1 MGFLNND
8 TYKYGDLNIKG
19 LSQACTYDDFFHF
32 WRDDLFSRLMRLFI
46 YDGLGDSLP
55 QKEIEERLYLLGHCG
70 ITQYDGK
77 MTAFFGSF
85 FGPTVYQDEF
95 TNYTVH
101 SPIYSNT
108 YKINDDIVVIEN
120 NSLKIPC
127 IEHVNHYS
135 YLLAHAEVTL
145 IKACIEARDA
155 GGVPI
160 AENEKAKES
169 LLAYQKAMYQ
179 GKVSVVS
186 DLAGIGVNYLGA
198 DRRTSV
204 NIVDLWEVRK
214 NLLTIENAERG
225 AYVVFENKSKPKL
238 EIFASGTE
246 VELAIQ
252 VASFYA
258 DIGVRASF
266 DKRSNAV
273 IDEVTSDTSMLLY
286 NISDMLEE
294 RKKGCDRVNKLF
306 GTNWSVRLSDEID
319 YNTENEPEVKTS
331 EEVNVDVIRD

>member
-1 MGFLNND
+1 MGFLNNEI
-8 TYKYGDLNIKG
+8 YKYGDLNLKG

-145 IKACIEARDA
+145 IKALIEARDA

-160 AENEKAKES
+160 AENEKAKQS

-214 NLLTIENAERG
+214 NLL
-225 AYVVFENKSKPKL
+225 K
-238 EIFASGTE
+238 
-246 VELAIQ
+246 
-252 VASFYA
+252 SFYA

-319 YNTENEPEVKTS
+319 YNTENEPEVKTR

>member
-1 MGFLNND
+1 MGFLNNEV
-8 TYKYGDLNIKG
+8 YKYGDLNLRG

-70 ITQYDGK
+70 IAQYDGK
-77 MTAFFGSF
+77 LTAFFGSF

-145 IKACIEARDA
+145 IKALIEARDA

-160 AENEKAKES
+160 AENEKAKQS

-204 NIVDLWEVRK
+204 NVVDLWEVRK
-214 NLLTIENAERG
+214 NLL
-225 AYVVFENKSKPKL
+225 K
-238 EIFASGTE
+238 
-246 VELAIQ
+246 
-252 VASFYA
+252 SFYA

-294 RKKGCDRVNKLF
+294 RKKGCERVNKMF

-319 YNTENEPEVKTS
+319 YNSENEPEEKIN
-331 EEVNVDVIRD
+331 EEVRADVIRD

>member
-1 MGFLNND
+1 MGFLNNEI
-8 TYKYGDLNIKG
+8 YKYGDLNLKG

-145 IKACIEARDA
+145 IKALIEARDA

-160 AENEKAKES
+160 AENEKAKQS

-214 NLLTIENAERG
+214 NLL
-225 AYVVFENKSKPKL
+225 K
-238 EIFASGTE
+238 
-246 VELAIQ
+246 
-252 VASFYA
+252 SFYA

-294 RKKGCDRVNKLF
+294 RKKGCERVNKLF

-319 YNTENEPEVKTS
+319 YNSENQPEDLSS
-331 EEVNVDVIRD
+331 EEVSADVIRD

>member
-1 MGFLNND
+1 M
-8 TYKYGDLNIKG
+8 
-19 LSQACTYDDFFHF
+19 
-32 WRDDLFSRLMRLFI
+32 
-46 YDGLGDSLP
+46 
-55 QKEIEERLYLLGHCG
+55 LGHCG
-70 ITQYDGK
+70 IAQYDGK
-77 MTAFFGSF
+77 LTAFFGSF

-127 IEHVNHYS
+127 IEHVNHYA
-135 YLLAHAEVTL
+135 YLLAHTEVSL
-145 IKACIEARDA
+145 IMALVESRDS

-160 AENEKAKES
+160 AENEKSKQS
-169 LLAYQKAMYQ
+169 LLAYRKAMYQ
-179 GKVSVVS
+179 GKLSVVS

-198 DRRTSV
+198 DRRT
-204 NIVDLWEVRK
+204 NINVVDLWDVRK
-214 NLLTIENAERG
+214 NLL
-225 AYVVFENKSKPKL
+225 K
-238 EIFASGTE
+238 
-246 VELAIQ
+246 
-252 VASFYA
+252 SFYA

-294 RKKGCDRVNKLF
+294 RKKGCKRVNDMF

-319 YNTENEPEVKTS
+319 YNTENQPEELSGS
-331 EEVNVDVIRD
+331 EEVNDDVI

>member
-1 MGFLNND
+1 MGFLNNEV
-8 TYKYGDLNIKG
+8 YKYGDLNLRG

-46 YDGLGDSLP
+46 YDGLGDGLP

-70 ITQYDGK
+70 IAQYDGK
-77 MTAFFGSF
+77 LTAFFGSF

-95 TNYTVH
+95 TNYNVH

-108 YKINDDIVVIEN
+108 YTINDDIVVIEN

-135 YLLAHAEVTL
+135 YLLAHTEVTL
-145 IKACIEARDA
+145 IKALIEARDA

-160 AENEKAKES
+160 AENEKAKQS

-214 NLLTIENAERG
+214 NLL
-225 AYVVFENKSKPKL
+225 K
-238 EIFASGTE
+238 
-246 VELAIQ
+246 
-252 VASFYA
+252 SFYS

-294 RKKGCDRVNKLF
+294 RKKGCERVNKLF

-319 YNTENEPEVKTS
+319 YNSENEPEEKIN
-331 EEVNVDVIRD
+331 EEVRADVIRD

>member
-1 MGFLNND
+1 MGFLNNEV
-8 TYKYGDLNIKG
+8 YKYGDLNLRG

-70 ITQYDGK
+70 IAQYDGK
-77 MTAFFGSF
+77 LTAFFGSF

-95 TNYTVH
+95 TNYNVH

-108 YKINDDIVVIEN
+108 YTINDDIVVIEN

-135 YLLAHAEVTL
+135 YLLAHTEVTL
-145 IKACIEARDA
+145 IKALIEARDA

-160 AENEKAKES
+160 AENEKAKQS

-214 NLLTIENAERG
+214 NLL
-225 AYVVFENKSKPKL
+225 K
-238 EIFASGTE
+238 
-246 VELAIQ
+246 
-252 VASFYA
+252 SFYS

-273 IDEVTSDTSMLLY
+273 IDEVTADTSMLLY

-294 RKKGCDRVNKLF
+294 RKKGCERVNKLF

-319 YNTENEPEVKTS
+319 YNSENQPEELSS
-331 EEVNVDVIRD
+331 EEVTNDVIRD

>member
-8 TYKYGDLNIKG
+8 IYKYGDLNLKG

-77 MTAFFGSF
+77 ITAFFGSF

-145 IKACIEARDA
+145 IKALIEARDA

-160 AENEKAKES
+160 AENEKAKQS

-214 NLLTIENAERG
+214 NLL
-225 AYVVFENKSKPKL
+225 K
-238 EIFASGTE
+238 
-246 VELAIQ
+246 
-252 VASFYA
+252 SFYA

-294 RKKGCDRVNKLF
+294 RKKGCERVNKMF

-319 YNTENEPEVKTS
+319 YNTENEPEVETS
-331 EEVNVDVIRD
+331 EEVDVDVIRD

>member
-1 MGFLNND
+1 MGFLNNEI
-8 TYKYGDLNIKG
+8 YKYGDLNLKG

-55 QKEIEERLYLLGHCG
+55 QKEIEERLFLLGHCG

-145 IKACIEARDA
+145 IKALIEARDA

-160 AENEKAKES
+160 AENEKAKQS

-198 DRRTSV
+198 DRRTTI

-214 NLLTIENAERG
+214 NLL
-225 AYVVFENKSKPKL
+225 K
-238 EIFASGTE
+238 
-246 VELAIQ
+246 
-252 VASFYA
+252 SFYA

-319 YNTENEPEVKTS
+319 YNTENEPEDKIN
-331 EEVNVDVIRD
+331 EEVSADVIRD

>member
-145 IKACIEARDA
+145 IKAFIEARDA

-214 NLLTIENAERG
+214 NLL
-225 AYVVFENKSKPKL
+225 K
-238 EIFASGTE
+238 
-246 VELAIQ
+246 
-252 VASFYA
+252 SFYA

>member
-1 MGFLNND
+1 
-8 TYKYGDLNIKG
+8 
-19 LSQACTYDDFFHF
+19 
-32 WRDDLFSRLMRLFI
+32 MRLFI
-46 YDGLGDSLP
+46 YEGPGEELP
-55 QKEIEERLYLLGHCG
+55 QKEIEERLYLIGHCG
-70 ITQYDGK
+70 ITRYDGK
-77 MTAFFGSF
+77 LTAFFGSF

-95 TNYTVH
+95 TGYNVH

-108 YKINDDIVVIEN
+108 YKINENIIVIEN

-127 IEHVNHYS
+127 IEHITHYA

-145 IKACIEARDA
+145 IKALIEARDA

-160 AENEKAKES
+160 AENEKSKQS

-186 DLAGIGVNYLGA
+186 DLAGVGVNYLGA

-204 NIVDLWEVRK
+204 NIVDIWEVRK
-214 NLLTIENAERG
+214 NLL
-225 AYVVFENKSKPKL
+225 K
-238 EIFASGTE
+238 
-246 VELAIQ
+246 
-252 VASFYA
+252 SFYA

-294 RKKGCDRVNKLF
+294 RKKGCERVNKMF
-306 GTNWSVRLSDEID
+306 GTNWSVKLSDEID
-319 YNTENEPEVKTS
+319 YNSENQPEMLTA
-331 EEVNVDVIRD
+331 EEVIDNAAD

>member
-1 MGFLNND
+1 MGFLNNED
-8 TYKYGDLNIKG
+8 YQYGDLKIKG

-46 YDGLGDSLP
+46 YEGIGDDLP
-55 QKEIEERLYLLGHCG
+55 QKEIEERLYLNGHCG
-70 ITQYDGK
+70 IAQYDGK
-77 MTAFFGSF
+77 LTAFFGSF

-127 IEHVNHYS
+127 IEHVNHYA
-135 YLLAHAEVTL
+135 YLLAHTEVTL
-145 IKACIEARDA
+145 IKALIEARDS

-160 AENEKAKES
+160 AETEKAKQS
-169 LLAYQKAMYQ
+169 LLAYQKAMFQ

-198 DRRTSV
+198 DRRTRINV
-204 NIVDLWEVRK
+204 VDLWDVLK
-214 NLLTIENAERG
+214 NLL
-225 AYVVFENKSKPKL
+225 K
-238 EIFASGTE
+238 
-246 VELAIQ
+246 
-252 VASFYA
+252 SFYA

-273 IDEVTSDTSMLLY
+273 IDEITADTSMLLY
-286 NISDMLEE
+286 NISDMYEE
-294 RKKGCDRVNKLF
+294 RKKGCERVNEMF
-306 GTNWSVRLSDEID
+306 GTNWSVKLSDEID
-319 YNTENEPEVKTS
+319 YNTENQPEDLS
-331 EEVNVDVIRD
+331 EEVTDNDIRD

>member
-8 TYKYGDLNIKG
+8 IYKYGDINIRG

-46 YDGLGDSLP
+46 YEGIGDDLP
-55 QKEIEERLYLLGHCG
+55 QKEIEERLYLNGHCG
-70 ITQYDGK
+70 IAQYDGK
-77 MTAFFGSF
+77 LTAFFGSF

-108 YKINDDIVVIEN
+108 YTINDDIVVIEN

-127 IEHVNHYS
+127 IEHVNHYA
-135 YLLAHAEVTL
+135 YLLAHTEVTL
-145 IKACIEARDA
+145 IKALIEARDS

-160 AENEKAKES
+160 AETEKAKQS
-169 LLAYQKAMYQ
+169 LLAYQKAMFQ

-198 DRRTSV
+198 DRRTSINV
-204 NIVDLWEVRK
+204 VDLWDVRK
-214 NLLTIENAERG
+214 NLL
-225 AYVVFENKSKPKL
+225 K
-238 EIFASGTE
+238 
-246 VELAIQ
+246 
-252 VASFYA
+252 SFYA

-273 IDEVTSDTSMLLY
+273 IDEITADTSMLLY
-286 NISDMLEE
+286 NISDMYEE
-294 RKKGCDRVNKLF
+294 RKKGCERVNEMF
-306 GTNWSVRLSDEID
+306 GTNWSVKLSDEID
-319 YNTENEPEVKTS
+319 YNTENQPEELS
-331 EEVNVDVIRD
+331 GDEEVTDNDIRD

>member
-1 MGFLNND
+1 MGFLNNEI
-8 TYKYGDLNIKG
+8 YKYGDLNLKG

-145 IKACIEARDA
+145 IKALIEARDA

-160 AENEKAKES
+160 AENEKAKQS

-214 NLLTIENAERG
+214 NLL
-225 AYVVFENKSKPKL
+225 K
-238 EIFASGTE
+238 
-246 VELAIQ
+246 
-252 VASFYA
+252 SFYA

>member
-1 MGFLNND
+1 MGFLNNEI
-8 TYKYGDLNIKG
+8 YKYGDLNIRG

-46 YDGLGDSLP
+46 YDGLGDNLP

-70 ITQYDGK
+70 IAQYDGK
-77 MTAFFGSF
+77 LTAFFGSF

-95 TNYTVH
+95 TNYNVH

-108 YKINDDIVVIEN
+108 YTINDDIVVIEN

-145 IKACIEARDA
+145 IKALIEARDP

-160 AENEKAKES
+160 AENEKAKQS

-179 GKVSVVS
+179 GKISAVS
-186 DLAGIGVNYLGA
+186 DLAGIGVKYLGA
-198 DRRTSV
+198 DRKTAI
-204 NIVDLWEVRK
+204 NIIDIWEVRK
-214 NLLTIENAERG
+214 NLL
-225 AYVVFENKSKPKL
+225 K
-238 EIFASGTE
+238 
-246 VELAIQ
+246 
-252 VASFYA
+252 SFYA
-258 DIGVRASF
+258 DIGVRATF

-273 IDEVTSDTSMLLY
+273 VDEVTSDTSMLLY

-294 RKKGCDRVNKLF
+294 RKKGCERVNKLF

-319 YNTENEPEVKTS
+319 YNSENQPDEIAD
-331 EEVNVDVIRD
+331 EEVRSDVIRD